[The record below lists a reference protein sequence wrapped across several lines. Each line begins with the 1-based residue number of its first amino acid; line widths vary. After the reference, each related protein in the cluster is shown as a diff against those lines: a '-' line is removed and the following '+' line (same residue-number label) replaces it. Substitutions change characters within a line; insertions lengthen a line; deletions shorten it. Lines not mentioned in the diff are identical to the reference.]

1 MARLNIYFIHSDKFD
16 YNNIL
21 YKRILASSTCLS
33 HNLMLPM
40 TKEYQDKYTKDLM
53 HKADLIIA
61 EVSHPSWGLWLEL
74 KFLSKIEKP
83 KLFLSL
89 DNKIPRK
96 YKKLVPS
103 IIQTNE
109 ANYIKTIEDFI
120 KDYAATAVDVHKDNT
135 ITLGEL

>member
-1 MARLNIYFIHSDKFD
+1 MARFNIYFIHSDKFD

-21 YKRILASSTCLS
+21 YKRLLASSTCLQ
-33 HNLMLPM
+33 HNLILPM

-53 HKADLIIA
+53 NKADLIIC

-74 KFLSKIEKP
+74 KYLSKVEKP

-89 DNKIPRK
+89 DNKIPSK
-96 YKKLVPS
+96 FKKLVPS
-103 IIQTNE
+103 IRQTNE
-109 ANYIKTIEDFI
+109 TNYIKTIEDFI
-120 KDYAATAVDVHKDNT
+120 NENAAQAVDVHKDNT

>member
-16 YNNIL
+16 YNNLI
-21 YKRILASSTCLS
+21 YKRLLASSTCLS

-40 TKEYQDKYTKDLM
+40 TNEYRDKYTKDLM
-53 HKADLIIA
+53 QKADIIIA

-74 KFLSKIEKP
+74 KFLSKIDKP

-89 DNKIPRK
+89 DNKVPAK
-96 YKKLVPS
+96 LKKLVPS
-103 IIQTNE
+103 IKETNE
-109 ANYIKTIEDFI
+109 TNYIKTIEEFI
-120 KDYAATAVDVHKDNT
+120 NEHAEEKLNVHLDQT